1 MFYKVL
7 EPVFIRSEGKSY
19 KPGEKIEITEDQ
31 KELFTK
37 KLEDNEEQFT
47 DYFEEVGEDYGP
59 TETIENFNE
68 GE

>member
-7 EPVFIRSEGKSY
+7 EPVFIRSKGKSY
-19 KPGEKIEITEDQ
+19 KPGEKIEITEEQ
-31 KELFTK
+31 KELFAK
-37 KLEDNEEQFT
+37 KLEDNNEQFT

-59 TETIENFNE
+59 TEAAETSNE

>member
-19 KPGEKIEITEDQ
+19 KLGEKIEITEDQ
-31 KELFTK
+31 KELFTE
-37 KLEDNEEQFT
+37 KLEDNNEKFS

-59 TETIENFNE
+59 TEATESFNE

>member
-19 KPGEKIEITEDQ
+19 KPGEKIEITEEQ
-31 KELFTK
+31 KELFTE
-37 KLEDNEEQFT
+37 KLEDNNEKFT
-47 DYFEEVGEDYGP
+47 DYFEEVGEGYGP

>member
-7 EPVFIRSEGKSY
+7 EPVYIRSEVKSY
-19 KPGEKIEITEDQ
+19 KPGERIEITEEQ

-37 KLEDNEEQFT
+37 KLEDNNEQFT